1 MGAVPGTPVG
11 RRPDGAEEASAV
23 NFARVAA
30 SAVVAW
36 ITYLGVS
43 FVVNRL
49 LLADLYAQH
58 ARVFRPGAEMNLAFG
73 FGATL
78 FGFFAFAYAYAKGY
92 EGGAGAAEGL
102 RYGVVVGLLLACF
115 AVAWNCVVLPVS
127 GALAAAWM
135 VDTIVE
141 MAIYGVVVGLIY
153 KPHASRK

>member
-1 MGAVPGTPVG
+1 M
-11 RRPDGAEEASAV
+11 

-30 SAVVAW
+30 AAVTAW
-36 ITYLGVS
+36 IVYLGVS
-43 FVVNRL
+43 FVVNSVVL
-49 LLADLYAQH
+49 VDLYAQH
-58 ARVFRPGAEMNLAFG
+58 ARVFRPAAEMNLAFG

-78 FGFFAFAYAYAKGY
+78 IGFFVFAYAYAKGY
-92 EGGAGAAEGL
+92 EGGAGAVEGL

-115 AVAWNCVVLPVS
+115 AVAWNYVVLPVS
-127 GALAAAWM
+127 GALAAAWI